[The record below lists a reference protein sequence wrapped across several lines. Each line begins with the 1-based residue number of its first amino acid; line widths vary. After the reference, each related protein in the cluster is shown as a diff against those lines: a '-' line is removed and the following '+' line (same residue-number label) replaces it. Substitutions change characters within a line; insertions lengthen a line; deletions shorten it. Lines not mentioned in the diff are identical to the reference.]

1 MVDENTL
8 RYISGILLIISAIT
22 HNVQLFVYGFA
33 WHQITAALY
42 GVSYGVLGILL
53 LKFTDNKIILIM
65 CIIIP
70 AIGGTLGILRFIT
83 ILSEEN
89 VVNYFIIFHVIVDII
104 VIPSCIYLYLKLQE
118 KKD

>member
-1 MVDENTL
+1 MEKEDKL

-42 GVSYGVLGILL
+42 GASYAVLGILL
-53 LKFTDNKIILIM
+53 LKFKDNKIILLI

-70 AIGGTLGILRFIT
+70 AIGGTLGVLRFIT
-83 ILSEEN
+83 ILTEES

-104 VIPSCIYLYLKLQE
+104 VVPSCIYLYLQLRE
-118 KKD
+118 KE